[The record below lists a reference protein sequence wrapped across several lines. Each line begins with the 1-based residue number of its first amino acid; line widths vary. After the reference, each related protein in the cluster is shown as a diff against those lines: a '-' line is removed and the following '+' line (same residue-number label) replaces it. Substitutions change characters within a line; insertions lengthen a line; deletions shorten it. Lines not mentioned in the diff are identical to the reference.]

1 MGALCDGGQ
10 LAILR
15 LFFSHPTFKFLIFST
30 EPTNWH
36 RIWDSKCRYPH
47 LMKSILKLG
56 SLFALIIAGRYMQ
69 LAQPAASAGL
79 AKAPVTLFIPTNTTS
94 MTLTTYKQEP
104 ASTIVPVNQRKKQE
118 LPLTWF

>member
-1 MGALCDGGQ
+1 
-10 LAILR
+10 
-15 LFFSHPTFKFLIFST
+15 
-30 EPTNWH
+30 
-36 RIWDSKCRYPH
+36 
-47 LMKSILKLG
+47 MKSILKLG

-79 AKAPVTLFIPTNTTS
+79 AKAPVTLFTPTSTTS

-104 ASTIVPVNQRKKQE
+104 VNTIVPVNQRKKQE